1 MSRILLAIGFTASN
15 AVSARGTIRQFGNY
29 FRDNTHSRFEVVL
42 GVEAPQEQRVE
53 LARFAHV
60 FPAVYGW
67 DDGATARALSALR
80 GRPQPFSSGF
90 SYGGYVNRVMIL
102 SSLVGCDYLLRID
115 PGTLPPVDLW
125 RMIETQAAALQ
136 ASRIVSG
143 VYQDRLAFRDN
154 LYARRSLR
162 DGYLAFIAQE
172 TGVDLHCQITGGALF
187 MVASPGIPAIPFQEW
202 SPGEPT
208 LVWGSDDSIFQDSA
222 IKSHVFTQHKVPRHD
237 PFGKAKPPVEYFR
250 GVVGMAYLNR
260 LRRNDDVARASV
272 GSFVNVLNGFLDA
285 SLEENRGSRIP
296 LEAQDVAPAQFL
308 DRIDSGYA
316 NYLRLLEAWNDVV
329 DDVKRAVPADTLAL
343 RRG

>member
-1 MSRILLAIGFTASN
+1 MSRILLAISCTASN
-15 AVSARGTIRQFGNY
+15 AASALRTIREFRNY
-29 FRDNTHSRFEVVL
+29 FRHNAHSRFEVLL
-42 GVEAPQEQRVE
+42 GVEAPADQRDE
-53 LARFAHV
+53 LARFTHL
-60 FPAVYGW
+60 FPAVYCW

-80 GRPQPFSSGF
+80 GRPQPFSPGF
-90 SYGGYVNRVMIL
+90 SYGGYVNRVLIL
-102 SSLVGCDYLLRID
+102 SSLAGCDYLLRID
-115 PGTLPPVDLW
+115 PGTVPPVDLW
-125 RMIETQAAALQ
+125 RMIETQEAALQ
-136 ASRIVSG
+136 ASRVVSG

-172 TGVDLHCQITGGALF
+172 TGVDLQAQITGGALF

-208 LVWGSDDSIFQDSA
+208 LVWGSDDAIFQDPA
-222 IKSHVFTQHKVPRHD
+222 IKSHVFTEHRVPRHD
-237 PFGKAKPPVEYFR
+237 PVGKAKAPVEYFR

-260 LRRNDDVARASV
+260 LRRHDDVARASV
-272 GSFVNVLNGFLDA
+272 GSFVKVLNGFLDA

-296 LEAQDVAPAQFL
+296 LEAQEVAPAQFL

-316 NYLRLLEAWNDVV
+316 NYLGLLEAWNDVV
-329 DDVKRAVPADTLAL
+329 DDVKRAVPADTLVL